1 MEHFRSV
8 VTVILGRGYFEFYF
22 ASEANM
28 RFVWAMGTI
37 HMKPGVLWLF
47 EWTRDFNMHK
57 QKNMHAQVWI
67 CLMELLQE
75 HSGKL
80 QALGTPLVIDNVTSK
95 RLYDHYARILVD
107 MDLSKKLFYEILV
120 EREGFS
126 FSIEVVYEWMP
137 EFCTHCQNL
146 GYNVT
151 SCRWMYPRKK
161 NNEPSENVDKGKSK
175 VIPKKK

>member
-1 MEHFRSV
+1 
-8 VTVILGRGYFEFYF
+8 
-22 ASEANM
+22 
-28 RFVWAMGTI
+28 
-37 HMKPGVLWLF
+37 
-47 EWTRDFNMHK
+47 MHK

-151 SCRWMYPRKK
+151 SCR
-161 NNEPSENVDKGKSK
+161 
-175 VIPKKK
+175 